1 MIRRPPRST
10 RTDTLFPYT
19 TLFRS
24 HDWWYDHGFD
34 EQAGNAQTSNYG
46 RGGVE
51 GDAIS
56 AQGQDSSG
64 RNNANMATPADG
76 GSPTM
81 QMSLF
86 DGPVSGAVRVTAP
99 AAGPS
104 LTFAGAAF
112 GPNTFDVSGDVV
124 LVSED
129 RKRTRMN
136 SSQQCAT
143 RMPYSD

>member
-1 MIRRPPRST
+1 MATSCPTRRFS
-10 RTDTLFPYT
+10 DL
-19 TLFRS
+19 
-24 HDWWYDHGFD
+24 DWWYDHGFD

-81 QMSLF
+81 QMYLF
-86 DGPVSGAVRVTAP
+86 DGPVSGEVRVTAP

-104 LTFAGAAF
+104 LKFAGAAF
-112 GPNTFDVSGDVV
+112 GPSTFDR
-124 LVSED
+124 SEEHTSELQSLM
-129 RKRTRMN
+129 RISYAVFCLKKKK
-136 SSQQCAT
+136 
-143 RMPYSD
+143 YK

>member
-1 MIRRPPRST
+1 MNNG
-10 RTDTLFPYT
+10 L
-19 TLFRS
+19 

-81 QMSLF
+81 QMYLF
-86 DGPVSGAVRVTAP
+86 DGPVRSEEHTSELQSLMRISYAVFCLKKKTIY
-99 AAGPS
+99 
-104 LTFAGAAF
+104 T
-112 GPNTFDVSGDVV
+112 N
-124 LVSED
+124 
-129 RKRTRMN
+129 KHN
-136 SSQQCAT
+136 
-143 RMPYSD
+143 